1 MLPPKR
7 ESQNI
12 SAMDDQGI
20 FQFIECAQTIFVVS
34 EREELRRSWM
44 TCPEDQH
51 WDCGAGAWRR
61 QAVVLAAEMREDMA
75 EEVCWKSPM

>member
-20 FQFIECAQTIFVVS
+20 FQCIECAQAIFVVS
-34 EREELRRSWM
+34 EREELRRS
-44 TCPEDQH
+44 
-51 WDCGAGAWRR
+51 
-61 QAVVLAAEMREDMA
+61 
-75 EEVCWKSPM
+75 